1 MIMSEKS
8 FDLIVEEETGG
19 EAYYNKTEIHPDWP
33 GGASGVT
40 IGVGYDCGYET
51 AAQIGA
57 DWIALP
63 SAARASLQECAGV
76 RGSPAHALASEL
88 HGISVPWDLAQTVFR
103 ATDVPRWEAIVQ
115 KALPNT
121 DKLSGDSFGALV
133 SLAFNRGASFSEA
146 GGRYFV
152 LTRVRCGC
160 VMMCMHVSMCADGP
174 DLGPVEVVAV
184 GLLLER
190 LVLGLGKVVLH
201 ACTQSVS
208 QPSAAYVPFFSQ

>member
-1 MIMSEKS
+1 MIMSQKA

-40 IGVGYDCGYET
+40 IGVGYDCGYDT

-146 GGRYFV
+146 GGRYTEMRKIKLLMAAEDFDQIPAQF
-152 LTRVRCGC
+152 LAMRRLWPRG
-160 VMMCMHVSMCADGP
+160 G
-174 DLGPVEVVAV
+174 DLWNRRGHEAALFQA
-184 GLLLER
+184 GLN
-190 LVLGLGKVVLH
+190 
-201 ACTQSVS
+201 
-208 QPSAAYVPFFSQ
+208 AATVTAAGAGEAPED